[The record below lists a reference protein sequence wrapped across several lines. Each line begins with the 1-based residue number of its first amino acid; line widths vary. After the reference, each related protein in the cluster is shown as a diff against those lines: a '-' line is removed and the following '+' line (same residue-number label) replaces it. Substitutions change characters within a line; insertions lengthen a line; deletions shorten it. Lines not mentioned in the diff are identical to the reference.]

1 MVAFAVIG
9 RGVEDKV
16 QPSLLFVPSA
26 IQVVV
31 PLVVTVVLLA
41 AAVVVA
47 TVALIR
53 SARPELLREAP
64 P

>member
-1 MVAFAVIG
+1 VFLTPPAA
-9 RGVEDKV
+9 
-16 QPSLLFVPSA
+16 PALLFVPSA
-26 IQVVV
+26 TQVVV

-41 AAVVVA
+41 AAVAVA